1 MRNPLVNQGSTI
13 EDFAWEYRTSGR
25 ARKDSSAV
33 SQSQATPK
41 LFLGFV
47 AALGCLLFTL
57 VDAVKPDFNPLLA
70 FLAAATIFLEGKAPR
85 HPVFGRSSTAFPL
98 YVLLAL
104 CPGGSIAFSAL
115 VMISA
120 LSLRTLTSVRHITS
134 WKYWEFV
141 VDLVSGLVA
150 VSCLKALSS
159 VGPKL
164 AEIGAVS
171 VLLACVCHFLLRPIL
186 QNAWLSEISEKER
199 PEWQTDQYKVGSL
212 VGMVSFLGIPYGF
225 LSQSEPLALLFLPL
239 GPWLLARGLA
249 PLIDPSLD
257 VARLRFVR
265 TLGQMEQ
272 EIEETSEAFQ
282 ETKVELKT
290 RVKDFEFLQNLA
302 ESLAKKSTEKEVL
315 EEILWL
321 AKQVANA
328 DSTVIFLERNGR
340 LLPGKFKTPDAAG
353 MQSGVASEIVEPTV
367 KRAFS
372 TRRAAVNTEEDRM
385 KARLFARENQAVT
398 VPMHN
403 LGAIYLGR
411 ESQYAF
417 SDEEVFRLT
426 LLGQQAHLALKAA
439 RYSEAR
445 EQSLAMEARAREFAE
460 SLLKGMAGVILVMA
474 DLIGVNDPRQLLEKA
489 GERLSEITPFDH
501 WAIIAGEPG
510 EADPQYQLKG
520 SVQDQA
526 ALLGLGKRAMDG
538 RQALLLNDF
547 AGAQLAKPTVA
558 TRSSLICP
566 MVDERGSI
574 GAIILS
580 RESKTGFE
588 KRDLELMSIL
598 SYQLGSYFWGCHLY
612 HKLASTHGELAEAH
626 KELKLSQAKLV
637 QSSKMAAV
645 GQLAAGVAHELN
657 TPLGAM
663 MLAIEGAQKNLESK
677 PERSVK
683 RLERALKSGQQLSEI
698 VNKLLFYS
706 RDASTE
712 SQDTDINEVIQDT
725 VDLIGNQIRVQGIEL
740 KVELG
745 DVGQVV
751 ANQGELQQIAINLL
765 TNAKD
770 AVTSKSEGPKVI
782 LVKTAEF
789 ARSVELT
796 VQDSGVG
803 IDEDTK
809 ARIFEPF
816 FTTKEVGSG
825 TGLGLSVTK
834 ELVEKHGGAMKVESV
849 LGKGTRF
856 SIRLPKSEAV

>member
-1 MRNPLVNQGSTI
+1 M
-13 EDFAWEYRTSGR
+13 
-25 ARKDSSAV
+25 
-33 SQSQATPK
+33 
-41 LFLGFV
+41 LGFI
-47 AALGCLLFTL
+47 AAAGCLLFTL
-57 VDAVKPDFNPLLA
+57 VAAVKPVPNPSLLLLA
-70 FLAAATIFLEGKAPR
+70 LATVFLEWKAPR
-85 HPVFGRSSTAFPL
+85 HPLFGRSSTVFPL

-104 CPGGSIAFSAL
+104 MEGGSVAFSAL
-115 VMISA
+115 LMLVA
-120 LSLRTLTSVRHITS
+120 LSLRTLTSVRHIGS
-134 WKYWEFV
+134 WKYWELL

-150 VSCLKALSS
+150 LGCLKALATAGPRFAG
-159 VGPKL
+159 VG
-164 AEIGAVS
+164 AAS
-171 VLLACVCHFLLRPIL
+171 LLAACFGHFLLRPIL
-186 QNAWLSEISEKER
+186 QNAWLAEISEKER

-212 VGMVSFLGIPYGF
+212 VGLVSFLGIPYGF
-225 LSQSEPLALLFLPL
+225 LSQSEALTLVLLPF
-239 GPWLLARGLA
+239 GPWLLSRALA

-282 ETKVELKT
+282 ETKVELRT

-302 ESLAKKSTEKEVL
+302 ESLAKKSTEKEVV

-321 AKQVANA
+321 AKQVSNN
-328 DSTVIFLERNGR
+328 DSTVIFLEKDGR
-340 LLPGKFKTPDAAG
+340 FLPKKFKTPDAAG
-353 MQSGVASEIVEPTV
+353 MQSGVASSIVEPVV

-372 TRRAAVNTEEDRM
+372 TRRAAVLTEEDHL
-385 KARLFARENQAVT
+385 KGRLFARENQAVA

-403 LGAIYLGR
+403 LGAIYIGR
-411 ESQYAF
+411 ESQVSF

-426 LLGQQAHLALKAA
+426 LLGQQAHFALKTA

-474 DLIGVNDPRQLLEKA
+474 DLIGVNDPRELLEKA
-489 GERLSEITPFDH
+489 GARLREITPFDH

-510 EADPQYQLKG
+510 DPNPEYQLTG
-520 SVQDQA
+520 SSQDSK
-526 ALLGLGKRAMDG
+526 ALLGMGRIAMKD
-538 RQALLLNDF
+538 RQALLLTDF
-547 AGAQLAKPTVA
+547 QAAGLEKPTPK

-574 GAIILS
+574 GAIVLS
-580 RESKTGFE
+580 RESKAGFE

-598 SYQLGSYFWGCHLY
+598 SYQLGSYFWGCHLH
-612 HKLASTHGELAEAH
+612 HKLASTHEELGVAH

-663 MLAIEGAQKNLESK
+663 MLAIEGAQKNLETK
-677 PERSVK
+677 PERSIK
-683 RLERALKSGQQLSEI
+683 RLERALRSGQQLSEI

-712 SQDTDINEVIQDT
+712 SQETDINAVVQDT
-725 VDLIGNQIRVQGIEL
+725 VDLIGHQIRVQGIDL
-740 KVELG
+740 KVELAE
-745 DVGQVV
+745 VGEVV

-770 AVTSKSEGPKVI
+770 AVTSKTEGPKVI
-782 LVKTAEF
+782 VVKTAEF

-803 IDEDTK
+803 IDDETK

-834 ELVEKHGGAMKVESV
+834 ELVEKHGGAIKVDSV

-856 SIRLPKSEAV
+856 SIRLPKS